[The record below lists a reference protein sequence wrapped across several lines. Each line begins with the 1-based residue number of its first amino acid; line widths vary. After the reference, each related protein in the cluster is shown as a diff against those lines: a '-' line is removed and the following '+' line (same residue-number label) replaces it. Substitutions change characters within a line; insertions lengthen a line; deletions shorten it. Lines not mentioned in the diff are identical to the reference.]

1 MPSKTI
7 IPKRMREDRSAW
19 TGRDELITSTIV
31 AELRAAIQCLYQPPI
46 RTWLPGGG
54 AEGLATVH

>member
-19 TGRDELITSTIV
+19 TGRDELIVGMLDIV
-31 AELRAAIQCLYQPPI
+31 
-46 RTWLPGGG
+46 TKGV
-54 AEGLATVH
+54 LAD